1 MTTGELVPVGAVL
14 GVVVGGGAVA
24 TDELVPIASVV
35 GVVVEGCARGCSLG
49 VLEEIGNSGGGGG
62 NGPGIWMGRLG
73 CPSPR
78 LGLLTSGGMESPSKD
93 RRELGLTGGS

>member
-1 MTTGELVPVGAVL
+1 MATGELVPVGVVLGVVVGGGTVTTGELVPVG
-14 GVVVGGGAVA
+14 GVVGIVA
-24 TDELVPIASVV
+24 K
-35 GVVVEGCARGCSLG
+35 GCARGGSVG
-49 VLEEIGNSGGGGG
+49 VLEVVNSGGGGG
-62 NGPGIWMGRLG
+62 NGPGVWRRPG